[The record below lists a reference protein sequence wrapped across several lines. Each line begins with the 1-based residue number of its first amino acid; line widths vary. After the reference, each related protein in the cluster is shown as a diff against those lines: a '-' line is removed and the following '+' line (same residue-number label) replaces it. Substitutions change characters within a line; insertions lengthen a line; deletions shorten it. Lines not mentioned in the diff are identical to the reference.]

1 MKAKYDKSESD
12 MNIKL
17 LHAPR
22 HESEDHDITVVLKDG
37 LVVGLLICW
46 SFVFVFLECF
56 VIFILASNVK
66 LWPWALIRTFEERL
80 FSCFEL

>member
-1 MKAKYDKSESD
+1 MNAKYDKSESD

-22 HESEDHDITVVLKDG
+22 HESEDHDITVVLNDG

-66 LWPWALIRTFEERL
+66 LSEHLRKG
-80 FSCFEL
+80 CFLVLNYSPF